1 MEINYKQ
8 MSELIDIRMKQISD
22 ASLEYEYFNQEFNKL
37 QKIRNEIS
45 QLLILERKNW
55 KDMEPMKKESK

>member
-55 KDMEPMKKESK
+55 KDMEPKKKESK